1 MRKTYLTL
9 LIILFYL
16 QQVCAQSSE
25 IGLLLGAS
33 SYKGE
38 INNHLY
44 SPRAYNLAAG
54 LIFKRCMNSHW
65 SFRLGANIG
74 KIDGDDADSDDA
86 FQQYRNLQFKSTVLE
101 GHALFEFNFFHFQTA
116 SESSSRITPFLYG
129 GFGVY
134 HFNPKGLLGDDWVK
148 LQPLGTEGQGTS
160 QFPDRKKYKRTQFCI
175 PFGGGFKFKLNNR
188 WSLTLESGARRTFTD
203 YLDDISTTY
212 PDKTILGASNGFDAV
227 ALSDK
232 TVLNTTNY
240 NNERQ
245 RGNASDKDW
254 YMFTGVTINWTL
266 SKKYTDKC
274 KPFRSKL
281 R

>member
-1 MRKTYLTL
+1 MRKTYLAL
-9 LIILFYL
+9 LVFVLFIN
-16 QQVCAQSSE
+16 QGFAQSSE
-25 IGLLLGAS
+25 LGLLLGVS

-38 INNHLY
+38 INRSLY
-44 SPRAYNLAAG
+44 NPRAYNLAAG
-54 LIFKRCMNSHW
+54 IFFKRCMNSHW
-65 SFRLGANIG
+65 SLRLGANYG
-74 KIDGDDADSDDA
+74 KIDGDDAGSDDA
-86 FQQYRNLQFKSTVLE
+86 FQQFRNLQFKSTILE
-101 GHALFEFNFFHFQTA
+101 AHAMFEFNFFQFQTA
-116 SESSSRITPFLYG
+116 SENSSRATPFLYG

-134 HFNPKGLLGDDWVK
+134 RFNPKGLLGDDWVK

-175 PFGGGFKFKLNNR
+175 PFGGGFKFKLSNR
-188 WSLTLESGARRTFTD
+188 FSLTVESGARRIFTD
-203 YLDDISTTY
+203 YLDDVSTTY
-212 PDKTILGASNGFDAV
+212 PDKNLLAAANGLDAV
-227 ALSDK
+227 AMSDK
-232 TVLNTTNY
+232 TVLSNTNY
-240 NNERQ
+240 NTERQ

>member
-1 MRKTYLTL
+1 MHKTYLTL
-9 LIILFYL
+9 LFTLLLIKQGFT
-16 QQVCAQSSE
+16 QSSE
-25 IGLLLGAS
+25 LGLLLGVS

-38 INNHLY
+38 INRSLY
-44 SPRAYNLAAG
+44 HPRGYNPAAG
-54 LIFKRCMNSHW
+54 IFFKRCMNSHW
-65 SFRLGANIG
+65 SLRLGANYG
-74 KIDGDDADSDDA
+74 KIDGDDANSDDA
-86 FQQYRNLQFKSTVLE
+86 FQQFRNLQFKSTILE
-101 GHALFEFNFFHFQTA
+101 GHALFEFNFFQFQTA
-116 SESSSRITPFLYG
+116 SESSSRATPFLYG

-160 QFPDRKKYKRTQFCI
+160 QFPDRKKYKRTQLCI
-175 PFGGGFKFKLNNR
+175 PFGGGIKFKLNNR
-188 WSLTLESGARRTFTD
+188 FSLTIESGARRTFTD
-203 YLDDISTTY
+203 YLDDVSTTY
-212 PDKTILGASNGFDAV
+212 PDKNLLAANNGSDAV

-232 TVLNTTNY
+232 TVLSNTNY

-254 YMFTGVTINWTL
+254 YMFTGATINWTL

-274 KPFRSKL
+274 KPFRGKL

>member
-9 LIILFYL
+9 LIILISLPQCFS
-16 QQVCAQSSE
+16 QSSE
-25 IGLLLGAS
+25 LGLLVGAS

-38 INNHLY
+38 INRSLY
-44 SPRAYNLAAG
+44 NPRAYNLAAG
-54 LIFKRCMNSHW
+54 IFFKRCMNSHW
-65 SFRLGANIG
+65 SFRIGVNYG
-74 KIDGDDADSDDA
+74 KIDGDDASSNDA
-86 FQQYRNLQFKSTVLE
+86 FQQFRNLQFKSTILE
-101 GHALFEFNFFHFQTA
+101 GHAFFEFNFFQFQTA
-116 SESSSRITPFLYG
+116 SEGSLRSTPFIYG
-129 GFGVY
+129 GLGVY

-160 QFPDRKKYKRTQFCI
+160 QFPDRKKYKRTQICL

-188 WSLTLESGARRTFTD
+188 FSLTLESGARRIFTD
-203 YLDDISTTY
+203 YLDDVSTTY
-212 PDKTILGASNGFDAV
+212 PDKTLLTATNGLDAV

-232 TVLNTTNY
+232 TILNNTNY

-245 RGNASDKDW
+245 RGNKSDKDW
-254 YMFTGVTINWTL
+254 YMFSGITINWTL